1 MSSKFHSPQDT
12 FSPEAAFSAEAALST
27 SPAPPDLGAL
37 PEWRLQDLYEGMD
50 SPRFSADLERAEQ
63 EAKSFAEAYR
73 GKIADIARQPD
84 AGETLAVAVKAY
96 ESLQDLTGRIMA
108 YASLLYASDT
118 SNPAIAKFYGDAQER
133 VTALAGDVLF
143 FELELNRLDDA
154 KLNGAMATP
163 ALGHYRPWLEDIRKE
178 KPHQLADDLERLFLD
193 KSVSAAA
200 AWNRLFDDTV
210 AALRFDFEGESLT
223 LEPLLGK
230 LMDPDAKI
238 RETAANALAATLGA
252 NLRLFTLI
260 TNTLAKDKETSDRW
274 RKFADVADSR
284 HLANRV
290 EPEVVEALVAAVT
303 DGYPRLSHRYYAL
316 KARWFGKAQL
326 DHWDRNAPLPNAPRR
341 VYKWETARDMVLGAY
356 SAFSPRMADIA
367 RRFFDEGWIDAP
379 VRPGKAPGA
388 FAHPTTPSAHPYILV
403 NFLGKARDVTTLAHE
418 LGHGVHQVLAGVNGP
433 LMAPTPLT
441 LAETASVFGEM
452 LTFRSMLTTI
462 TDSTERKAMLA
473 SKVEDMLNTVA
484 RQIAFYKFE
493 RLVHLERRKG
503 ELTTEQISQ
512 LWMNTQSESLG
523 PAIALRPGYE
533 TYWAYIGHFIH
544 SPFYVYA
551 YAFGDC
557 LVNSLYGVYERS
569 SDGFAERY
577 LSMLA
582 AGGSKSYSELLA
594 PFGLDAKDPG
604 FWKIGLSVIE
614 RMISEL
620 ETMA

>member
-1 MSSKFHSPQDT
+1 MNSKSRSSD
-12 FSPEAAFSAEAALST
+12 AARSSA
-27 SPAPPDLGAL
+27 APPDLGAL
-37 PEWRLQDLYEGMD
+37 PEWRLHDLYEGMD
-50 SPRFSADLERAEQ
+50 SESFAADLERAERQ
-63 EAKSFAEAYR
+63 ARLFADDYR
-73 GKIADIARQPD
+73 GRLDGLAGRPD
-84 AGETLAVAVKAY
+84 AGETLAAAVRTY
-96 ESLQDLTGRIMA
+96 EALQDLTGRIMA

-154 KLNGAMATP
+154 KLSAAIVAP

-200 AWNRLFDDTV
+200 AWNRLFDDTM
-210 AALRFDFEGESLT
+210 AALRFDFDGESLT

-230 LMDPDAKI
+230 LMDPDAKV
-238 RETAANALAATLGA
+238 RETAANALAATLGL
-252 NLRLFTLI
+252 NLRLFALI
-260 TNTLAKDKETSDRW
+260 TNTLAKDKEISDRW
-274 RKFADVADSR
+274 RKFKDVADSR

-316 KARWFGKAQL
+316 KARWFGKLKL

-341 VYKWETARDMVLGAY
+341 VYKWEAARDMVLGAY
-356 SAFSPRMADIA
+356 GAFSPRMADIA

-388 FAHPTTPSAHPYILV
+388 FAHPTTPSSHPYILV

-452 LTFRSMLTTI
+452 LTFRSMLATTP
-462 TDSTERKAMLA
+462 DPVERKAMLA
-473 SKVEDMLNTVA
+473 AKVEDMLNTVV

-493 RLVHLERRKG
+493 RAIHLERRNG

-512 LWMNTQSESLG
+512 AWMTTQSESLG
-523 PAIALRPGYE
+523 PAIALRAGYE

-604 FWKIGLSVIE
+604 FWTIGLSVIE
-614 RMISEL
+614 GMIGEL
-620 ETMA
+620 EAME